1 MEFIFYSN
9 QYLHAMWYESKVLTG
24 NKQGRTIGFP
34 TLNLDP
40 LAIPPILKEGVYA
53 SLVKHNGNIYKG
65 ALFFGPRVML
75 NETHQ
80 VLEIYVF
87 DFSKEIYGE
96 TVSFQ
101 VKDFIREVR
110 NFASMDELKVQI
122 KKDIQE
128 INLCLNK

>member
-1 MEFIFYSN
+1 
-9 QYLHAMWYESKVLTG
+9 MWYESKILTG

-53 SLVKHNGNIYKG
+53 TLVKHNGSVYKG
-65 ALFFGPRVML
+65 ALFFGPRLML
-75 NETHQ
+75 NETKQ
-80 VLEIYVF
+80 ALEIYVF

-101 VKDFIREVR
+101 IKDYIREVR
-110 NFASMDELKVQI
+110 NFASLDELKEQI
-122 KKDIQE
+122 KKDIGT